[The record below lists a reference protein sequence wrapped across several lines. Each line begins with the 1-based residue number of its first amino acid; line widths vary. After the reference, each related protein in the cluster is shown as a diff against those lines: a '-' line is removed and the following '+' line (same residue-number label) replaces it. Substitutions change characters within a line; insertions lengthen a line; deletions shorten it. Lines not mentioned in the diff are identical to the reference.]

1 MNTINKYIEVSE
13 LPHRADHLWR
23 YTPWKKVHPTGK
35 VKDVPKEVKGPKI
48 RLLNLSG
55 TESPPGIELIRGV
68 GEDIRL
74 PESDD
79 VSTNFI
85 KSISE
90 DSKWILKTESKF
102 NSNEPILIEIDAV
115 DEING
120 IQLTLDIGDR
130 CEFEIVTIIKGSTN
144 WMGLLRTGRIGNG
157 SNINDITVGLQERGT
172 LLRVDAISLGRD
184 AEFRTG
190 TVSSGSE
197 RTKADLRYRMG
208 EIGSNLRVIG
218 SILSRDSMHLDHH
231 IEIQHDAPQT
241 FSRLS
246 WNAACGGKSKTIGT
260 GMLKVANGSKG
271 ADASQNF
278 HNLLLSKDAEADGIP
293 ELEVLENEVVGCGHG
308 IANGPIDEN
317 QLFYLHA
324 RGFSPMDAKSA
335 LIAAF
340 LNSTLSKMGSM
351 KVHDWLS
358 KMLYSELKNMNAE

>member
-1 MNTINKYIEVSE
+1 
-13 LPHRADHLWR
+13 
-23 YTPWKKVHPTGK
+23 
-35 VKDVPKEVKGPKI
+35 
-48 RLLNLSG
+48 
-55 TESPPGIELIRGV
+55 
-68 GEDIRL
+68 
-74 PESDD
+74 
-79 VSTNFI
+79 
-85 KSISE
+85 
-90 DSKWILKTESKF
+90 
-102 NSNEPILIEIDAV
+102 
-115 DEING
+115 
-120 IQLTLDIGDR
+120 
-130 CEFEIVTIIKGSTN
+130 
-144 WMGLLRTGRIGNG
+144 
-157 SNINDITVGLQERGT
+157 
-172 LLRVDAISLGRD
+172 LRVDAISLGRD

-190 TVSSGSE
+190 TVSSGTE

-358 KMLYSELKNMNAE
+358 KMLYSELKNMNTE